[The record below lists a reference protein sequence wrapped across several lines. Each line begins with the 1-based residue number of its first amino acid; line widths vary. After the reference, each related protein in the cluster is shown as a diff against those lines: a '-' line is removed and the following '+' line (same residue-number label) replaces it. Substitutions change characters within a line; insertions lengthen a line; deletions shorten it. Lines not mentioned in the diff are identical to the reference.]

1 MKVRQVEFVGS
12 FPDVAKLPKRRLQ
25 EIAFAGRSNVGKSS
39 MINSLLTRKNLART
53 SGTPGKTRQLN
64 YILINDAFY
73 FVDLPGYGFAKV
85 PRAER
90 ERWAR
95 LIDRYIENNPYLR
108 LLVSIIDI
116 RHGPTETDLELLRW
130 ITHFQIET
138 VVVATKA
145 DKLNRAQLQKAEAR
159 ITAAIET
166 MPVHGPIFFSAQSG
180 LGKPQ
185 VWQIVESF
193 LE

>member
-1 MKVRQVEFVGS
+1 MKVKQVEFVGS
-12 FPDVAKLPKRRLQ
+12 FPDIANLPKRRLP

-85 PRAER
+85 PRSER
-90 ERWAR
+90 DRWAR
-95 LIDRYIENNPYLR
+95 LIDRYVEDNPYLR
-108 LLVSIIDI
+108 LIVSIIDI
-116 RHGPTETDLELLRW
+116 RHGPTANDLELLRW
-130 ITHFQIET
+130 LSHLQIET
-138 VVVATKA
+138 LVVATKA
-145 DKLNRAQLQKAEAR
+145 DKLNRAQLQKGEAR

-166 MPVHGPIFFSAQSG
+166 LPVHGPIFFSGQSG
-180 LGKPQ
+180 LGKLD
-185 VWQIVESF
+185 VWRTFESF